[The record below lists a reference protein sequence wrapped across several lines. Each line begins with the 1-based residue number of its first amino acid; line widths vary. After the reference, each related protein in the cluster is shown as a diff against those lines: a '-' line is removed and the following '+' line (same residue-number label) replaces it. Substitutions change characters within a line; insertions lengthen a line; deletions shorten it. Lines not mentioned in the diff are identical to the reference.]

1 MGRVAFDFGRCLPL
15 AFEGCGLFGPLG
27 GAMFTIIALSLLG
40 FGASAF
46 IIDEFV
52 NDDDD
57 EPARDVAAPGEG
69 DEDAQDPST
78 DGEDSGDDPG
88 EDIGDVPPE
97 DETVMPG
104 SETVFMGT
112 EGDDTIAA
120 EDIDARVETV
130 EAGDGDDSI
139 ATGVNNIDIL
149 GQDGNDTIT
158 IGDDQ
163 PIVYNVN
170 ADGGA
175 GDDVITARDP
185 SASVLR
191 GGDGNDEI
199 NVQQESYDEEFT
211 QLEGGDGDDSLNLD
225 LAVPDQSPQI
235 GLQAYGGDGADTYT
249 LTFMPAYGD
258 GAEEDSDPARILDLR
273 DFDPAED
280 QIVIDLSDT
289 AGSGDTVE
297 TEIRDSEDGGSLEIV
312 VSFLNEAGD
321 SVSGTISLGALTGAP
336 GLAPQE
342 FISIVTA

>member
-1 MGRVAFDFGRCLPL
+1 
-15 AFEGCGLFGPLG
+15 
-27 GAMFTIIALSLLG
+27 MFTIIALSLLG
-40 FGASAF
+40 IGASAF

-57 EPARDVAAPGEG
+57 EPARDVSTPGEG
-69 DEDAQDPST
+69 DDDAQDPSM
-78 DGEDSGDDPG
+78 DGEDTDEDTGGDTG
-88 EDIGDVPPE
+88 EDPGDVPPE
-97 DETVMPG
+97 DDTDMPG
-104 SETVFMGT
+104 ADTVFMGT
-112 EGDDTIAA
+112 DGDDTVAA

-139 ATGVNNIDIL
+139 ATQVNNIDIL

-185 SASVLR
+185 SASLLQ

-199 NVQQESYDEEFT
+199 NVLQESYDEEFA
-211 QLEGGDGDDSLNLD
+211 QLEGGDGDDTLNLD
-225 LAVPDQSPQI
+225 LAVPNESPQI
-235 GLQAYGGDGADTYT
+235 GLQAYGGDGADTYN

-258 GAEEDSDPARILDLR
+258 GADEDAEPAAILDVR

-289 AGSGDTVE
+289 AGSGEEVE
-297 TEIRDSEDGGSLEIV
+297 TEIRESEDGGSLELV

-321 SVSGTISLGALTGAP
+321 SVSGTINLGALTGAP
-336 GLAPQE
+336 GPDPQE

>member
-1 MGRVAFDFGRCLPL
+1 
-15 AFEGCGLFGPLG
+15 
-27 GAMFTIIALSLLG
+27 MFTIIALSLLG
-40 FGASAF
+40 IGASAF

-57 EPARDVAAPGEG
+57 EPARDVSTPGEG
-69 DEDAQDPST
+69 DDGAQDPST
-78 DGEDSGDDPG
+78 DGEDSGEDSGGDTG
-88 EDIGDVPPE
+88 EDPGDVPPE
-97 DETVMPG
+97 DESDMPVAD
-104 SETVFMGT
+104 TVFMGT
-112 EGDDTIAA
+112 DGDDTIAA

-130 EAGDGDDSI
+130 EAGDGNDSI
-139 ATGVNNIDIL
+139 ATQVNNIDIL

-158 IGDDQ
+158 IGEDQ

-185 SASVLR
+185 SASLLR

-211 QLEGGDGDDSLNLD
+211 RLEGGDGDDRLNLD
-225 LAVPDQSPQI
+225 LAVPDQGPQI

-258 GAEEDSDPARILDLR
+258 GADEDAGPARILDLR

-289 AGSGDTVE
+289 AGSGDAVE
-297 TEIRDSEDGGSLEIV
+297 TEIRDSEDGDTLEIV

-321 SVSGTISLGALTGAP
+321 SVSGTINLGALTGTP
-336 GLAPQE
+336 GLAPRT
-342 FISIVTA
+342 SSRS